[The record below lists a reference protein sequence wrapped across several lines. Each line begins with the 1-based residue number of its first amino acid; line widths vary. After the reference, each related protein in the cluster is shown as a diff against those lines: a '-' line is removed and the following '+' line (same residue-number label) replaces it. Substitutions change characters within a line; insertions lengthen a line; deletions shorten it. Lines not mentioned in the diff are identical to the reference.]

1 MTFHLNIRP
10 VKISA
15 LHLKITRGA
24 GGARLGTKNSIPSNL
39 GKEQLKITLLY
50 FVLLIHVR
58 ALYLLVLLYLLCVS
72 CYAFFVYYVFVCSIR
87 NILRLL
93 LSLWFEFFYIGK
105 FNTCLVLMYCRK
117 VIYLLW
123 FQRFVKYCFISS

>member
-50 FVLLIHVR
+50 FVLLIHVY
-58 ALYLLVLLYLLCVS
+58 ALYLLVLLYL
-72 CYAFFVYYVFVCSIR
+72 YAYAVFVVYVFVFSIR
-87 NILRLL
+87 KHCIA
-93 LSLWFEFFYIGK
+93 
-105 FNTCLVLMYCRK
+105 TDPT
-117 VIYLLW
+117 
-123 FQRFVKYCFISS
+123 